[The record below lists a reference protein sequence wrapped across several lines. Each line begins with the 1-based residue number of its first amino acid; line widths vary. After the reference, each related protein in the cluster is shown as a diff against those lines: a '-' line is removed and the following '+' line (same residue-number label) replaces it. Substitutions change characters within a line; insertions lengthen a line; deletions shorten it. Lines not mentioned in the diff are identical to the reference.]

1 MKISSTLPISVNYLN
16 IKNFRLFTHLEIDL
30 HPELTVL
37 IAPNSGGKTSILDA
51 IKSLLIALIDPDEK
65 DVYSQNDQRK
75 GHDSHSTSSGLL
87 ALELSIQKN
96 YLRALGFKTQHYVE
110 KNQDD
115 ELLAISSPL
124 KSYAYTCQFLHLETK
139 KHRILAKGV
148 KDINT
153 YINSALNNENTN
165 LPLFAY
171 FTANRRITAQVNKQT
186 IEILDLS
193 RHNAYQALST
203 QPTKDHLLLFA
214 QWLRERELSGLEAR
228 LEMEQ
233 EGGMG
238 IPEPNTHLMAVSSIL
253 ATMLSRE
260 VEIKTVKYFAK
271 TKSIQAVTKAGI
283 RLDIDQLSH
292 GAKSILAIVAE
303 LAMRCCAL
311 NPHLKQHAPSETAG
325 IVLIDEIDLH
335 LHPKWQQHVIA
346 DFRQCFPKMQFII
359 TTHSPAVLSTVKKEN
374 IREIR
379 VDFNTGKSTANQPLV
394 QSYGES
400 IADTLETIMDVS
412 ARPDNPLV
420 RDLNNYLDW
429 AENGDLSEDKQA
441 QRKALENEL
450 GKSHTDLS
458 MADLIILRRKI
469 LSARK

>member
-1 MKISSTLPISVNYLN
+1 MKISSTLPISVNHLN
-16 IKNFRLFTHLEIDL
+16 IKNFRLFSHLEINL

-51 IKSLLIALIDPDEK
+51 IKSLLIALIDPDAE
-65 DVYSQNDQRK
+65 DIYNQNDQRK
-75 GHDSHSTSSGLL
+75 ENNFHLTNSGLL
-87 ALELSIQKN
+87 ALKLSIQKN
-96 YLRALGFKTQHYVE
+96 YLHNLGFSSQHYV
-110 KNQDD
+110 KIDQGD
-115 ELLAISSPL
+115 EFLTISSPL
-124 KSYAYTCQFLHLETK
+124 KSNAYICQFIDIKTK
-139 KHRILAKGV
+139 KHCI
-148 KDINT
+148 
-153 YINSALNNENTN
+153 ALNHNNKS
-165 LPLFAY
+165 LPLFTY
-171 FTANRRITAQVNKQT
+171 FTANRRITAPVNKQT
-186 IEILDLS
+186 VEIVDLS
-193 RHNAYQALST
+193 RRNAYQALLA
-203 QPTKDHLLLFA
+203 QPAKDHLLLFT

-233 EGGMG
+233 EGGTG
-238 IPEPNTHLMAVSSIL
+238 IPEPNTHLIAVSSIL

-292 GAKSILAIVAE
+292 GAKSILAIAAE

-311 NPHLKQHAPSETAG
+311 NPHLKQHAPSKTAG

-374 IREIR
+374 IREIK

-420 RDLNNYLDW
+420 HDLNNYLDW

-458 MADLIILRRKI
+458 MADLIIRRRKI